1 MDFLIYD
8 KIGILIIFID
18 NYYSLLASTITNG
31 TTNQLRLGN
40 IENF

>member
-18 NYYSLLASTITNG
+18 NYYSLLGKYNYQWD
-31 TTNQLRLGN
+31 NQP
-40 IENF
+40 I